1 RLAVA
6 DHAGLAVSLGMQGRD
21 LLEKN
26 RLRPCDVLDRLTG
39 NRIGQETDEIAGVT
53 GLECDADFAVGLE
66 AADAG
71 TVPRAR
77 VDDDE
82 GPARRIEFDAGR
94 RDDAHE
100 SIVHRA
106 LERPAVD
113 D

>member
-1 RLAVA
+1 
-6 DHAGLAVSLGMQGRD
+6 DHAGVVVSRGMRRRE
-21 LLEKN
+21 LFETT
-26 RLRPCDVLDRLTG
+26 RIRAREVLDRLTG
-39 NRIGQETDEIAGVT
+39 NGIGQETDEMAGVT
-53 GLECDADFAVGLE
+53 GLECAPDFAVGLE

-82 GPARRIEFDAGR
+82 GSARRIEFDAGR